1 MQGAVPPLEEVK
13 SGSAGPNCPSCL
25 SCSSWGHRWRCPGAR
40 ELHSLLSFKIFWC
53 YFFFN
58 MGHVTESETE
68 SYTETESETELETE
82 SRQNQNGL
90 FDTS

>member
-1 MQGAVPPLEEVK
+1 MFSWTKLSIMFVLFFLGTHVEVPWCKGIVQLTFFQK
-13 SGSAGPNCPSCL
+13 
-25 SCSSWGHRWRCPGAR
+25 
-40 ELHSLLSFKIFWC
+40 FWC

-68 SYTETESETELETE
+68 SETESVTESETESETE
-82 SRQNQNGL
+82 SRQSQNGL